1 MTALS
6 IQPTFPIFTDIDGQ
20 PLEDG
25 YVFIGTANLPPITN
39 PITAYWDAALTLPAA
54 QPIRT
59 RGGYPI
65 NSGTPARLYVNS
77 DYSIQVQNKNGSL
90 IYSAPAATDRF
101 SDVVVQDIS
110 STEVTFVQA
119 GTGAVTRT
127 AQAKMR
133 DVVSVKDFGA
143 VGNGVADDTAAFN
156 AVIAYA
162 NAKGGND
169 RANII
174 GSTIFIPEG
183 RYRITAALNP
193 ITVSS
198 VYFVGASKG
207 SAVILST
214 SPGGIFT
221 FGDSTRAITA
231 VGGGVSSVK
240 IEYPSGP
247 TSNATAFIID
257 YAFSLVFQDLML
269 ENIGTLLSLGQSAS
283 RIAGGITVTN
293 VQGSISNLGY
303 PLFNLKYGAGLT
315 VSDCGIFVR
324 GVLAPVHP
332 APMTT
337 VYGTNVFKCDV
348 GFWDTLEVSNCLFE
362 RFDVG
367 VSCTSGA
374 GMVYQNFLFSNV
386 IFDYFRRWCV
396 YAECNGAGGVISTFK
411 FSSTCWFVSWEEDA
425 IALIRTNGFHDNHS
439 ISGTIP
445 IAGKYGIKY
454 QINNGET
461 NSFQNIQVNG
471 CNRLGT
477 VASCLYFAVDS
488 RGFSVTNVKGNNDA
502 TIGWTRPDYGIVV
515 LADCDEYIVNGC
527 ALEGPVGGYSFAVNA
542 SGSSQRRAFNNVK
555 ANYAGYSGIG
565 MPASGVQYVNTTPFV
580 QEWSFFGGTI
590 TSGYDKNGQGFPGGL
605 QYVHF
610 RLQPNDNFTCGYSVA
625 PTVRMFVEP

>member
-1 MTALS
+1 MAGVKIS
-6 IQPTFPIFTDIDGQ
+6 
-20 PLEDG
+20 E
-25 YVFIGTANLPPITN
+25 
-39 PITAYWDAALTLPAA
+39 LPAA
-54 QPIRT
+54 TTPLAGTELLAIVQ
-59 RGGYPI
+59 GGVTKQASADAVSDTVLDEFAAS
-65 NSGTPARLYVNS
+65 SGS
-77 DYSIQVQNKNGSL
+77 SL
-90 IYSAPAATDRF
+90 VGF
-101 SDVVVQDIS
+101 L
-110 STEVTFVQA
+110 QA
-119 GTGAVTRT
+119 GTGASSRT
-127 AQAKMR
+127 VQSKLR

-143 VGNGVADDTAAFN
+143 AGDGVADDTAAFN
-156 AVIAYA
+156 LAIAWA

-193 ITVSS
+193 VTVSS

-214 SPGGIFT
+214 SIGSIFT
-221 FGDSTRAITA
+221 FGDSTLANTP
-231 VGGGVSSVK
+231 VGGGVSDVK

-247 TSNATAFIID
+247 TGGATAFTVD

-283 RIAGGITVTN
+283 RIAGGITVRN
-293 VQGSISNLGY
+293 VQGSIANLGF
-303 PLFNLKYGAGLT
+303 PLFNLRYGAGLT

-324 GVLAPVHP
+324 GVLVPVHP
-332 APMTT
+332 ASMTT

-362 RFDVG
+362 RFDIGVG
-367 VSCTSGA
+367 VVPPASG
-374 GMVYQNFLFSNV
+374 VYQNFFFSNV
-386 IFDYFRRWCV
+386 IFDYLRRWCV
-396 YAECNGAGGVISTFK
+396 YAEASAAGAVISTMK

-425 IALIRTNGFHDNHS
+425 IALIRTNGFNDNHS

-454 QINNGET
+454 QISNGET

-477 VASCLYFAVDS
+477 VASCLQFESSS
-488 RGFSVTNVKGNNDA
+488 RGFTVTNVKGNND
-502 TIGWTRPDYGIVV
+502 TTMGWTRPNYGIVV
-515 LADCDEYIVNGC
+515 AADCDEFIVNGC
-527 ALEGPVGGYSFAVNA
+527 ALEGPVGGYSFAANA

-555 ANYAGYSGIG
+555 ANYAGYSAIA
-565 MPASGVQYVNTTPFV
+565 MPSSGVQYVNTTPFV
-580 QEWSFFGGTI
+580 QEWNFFGGTI
-590 TSGYDKNGQGFPGGL
+590 TSGYDKNGQGFPGAL

-625 PTVRMFVEP
+625 PTVKVFVEP